1 MERETVTH
9 SIGQFGRTVAHMPA
23 VWRLR
28 LLQQLA
34 RWGVREETL
43 LIVMAVVVGFGAAGA
58 AWCFEEAVTL
68 LQRHYF
74 ARVVNQFDMTGRW
87 IWLLPLVPA
96 AGGLLVSVVRWIFG
110 HGHSP
115 LHGLSA
121 VMLSLIRN
129 SGRLKHSLGLETLA
143 ASSLTIGT
151 GGSAGPEA
159 PIAIIGSSVG
169 SVVAS
174 LAGISRTNS
183 ATLIGCGAAAGISA
197 VFDAPIAGVL
207 FALEVML
214 RDFSVRTFTPIVIS
228 AVIATTTFHAILG
241 AQHQDIVR
249 GLFEFQNATPIAF
262 SFREIPNFL
271 LLGIICGGLAIA
283 LTLLM
288 DGLSEASNR
297 VKVIPRFFHPAL
309 GALFSGVCGVILLK
323 MIGGAG
329 NPHGDRAYVPVFASG
344 YATILQSLDPS
355 TYAAGGAVAGGI
367 QITLFALL
375 ALCIAKVLAT
385 GFTLGGGGS
394 GGVFAPS
401 LFIGATAGGAV
412 GLVLRHVSPMTQ
424 PSTYALVGMGTVL
437 AAIIQAPLMGII
449 LLFELTRNYQVMLP
463 IMIAAVT
470 GTMLYRAVFRESLY
484 TQPLRKMGVR
494 AGSAVGVATLRRI
507 VIDQMPLKPAVIARP
522 NEPLSDILTRMQST
536 TSTDFVV
543 LDSRE
548 RYLGMITA
556 MDLRTVILAPESA
569 SILVVGEVMRSDVPP
584 LTKSDTLES
593 AWDLFSRYDINEIA
607 VVGGTGAGTAQRPVI
622 EGVISRGD
630 VMRRY
635 HAELG

>member
-1 MERETVTH
+1 
-9 SIGQFGRTVAHMPA
+9 
-23 VWRLR
+23 
-28 LLQQLA
+28 
-34 RWGVREETL
+34 
-43 LIVMAVVVGFGAAGA
+43 
-58 AWCFEEAVTL
+58 
-68 LQRHYF
+68 
-74 ARVVNQFDMTGRW
+74 
-87 IWLLPLVPA
+87 
-96 AGGLLVSVVRWIFG
+96 
-110 HGHSP
+110 
-115 LHGLSA
+115 
-121 VMLSLIRN
+121 
-129 SGRLKHSLGLETLA
+129 
-143 ASSLTIGT
+143 
-151 GGSAGPEA
+151 
-159 PIAIIGSSVG
+159 
-169 SVVAS
+169 
-174 LAGISRTNS
+174 
-183 ATLIGCGAAAGISA
+183 
-197 VFDAPIAGVL
+197 
-207 FALEVML
+207 
-214 RDFSVRTFTPIVIS
+214 
-228 AVIATTTFHAILG
+228 
-241 AQHQDIVR
+241 
-249 GLFEFQNATPIAF
+249 
-262 SFREIPNFL
+262 
-271 LLGIICGGLAIA
+271 
-283 LTLLM
+283 
-288 DGLSEASNR
+288 
-297 VKVIPRFFHPAL
+297 
-309 GALFSGVCGVILLK
+309 
-323 MIGGAG
+323 
-329 NPHGDRAYVPVFASG
+329 
-344 YATILQSLDPS
+344 
-355 TYAAGGAVAGGI
+355 
-367 QITLFALL
+367 
-375 ALCIAKVLAT
+375 
-385 GFTLGGGGS
+385 
-394 GGVFAPS
+394 
-401 LFIGATAGGAV
+401 V
-412 GLVLRHVSPMTQ
+412 GLVLRHVSAMTQ